1 MRNKIPCIAQK
12 LSQVSPDLIQSLVVP
27 SSYTLG
33 LQYLAEHHVRIVEAD
48 DAQIAS
54 TVLGKEGL
62 YEQKIQLKDGSL
74 VTNCSCPSSEQ
85 PFCRHCVAVLLEYHR
100 WSPPRERVSSLGGQV
115 RSESMSDQKT
125 SVSSLSEQLREI
137 TIFIGW
143 LQPTIEAMERGQ
155 GFPYAPDLEP
165 GEVMGW
171 VKAIQRFEER
181 WRLSEEKRLALEAE
195 HSAREVQIGYLTKLL
210 EDTVQKVKEA
220 QSVWNAMQRDLTTC
234 QEKLSHLYE
243 MARERDRLEDQL
255 KAMTGDLVKKR
266 IDIDALA
273 SSLNEISGT
282 LQTLTPLQP
291 Q

>member
-33 LQYLAEHHVRIVEAD
+33 LQYLAEHHVRILEAN
-48 DAQIAS
+48 DAQVAS

-62 YEQKIQLKDGSL
+62 YEQKIQLKDGNL
-74 VTNCSCPSSEQ
+74 ITKCSCPSNEQ

-100 WSPPRERVSSLGGQV
+100 WSPPRERVSPLEGQV

-125 SVSSLSEQLREI
+125 SVSSMSQKLREI
-137 TIFIGW
+137 TIFLGW
-143 LQPTIEAMERGQ
+143 LQPTVEAMERGE
-155 GFPYAPDLEP
+155 GFPYTPDLEP

-171 VKAIQRFEER
+171 VTAIQKFEER
-181 WRLSEEKRLALEAE
+181 WRSSEEKRVALEAE
-195 HSAREVQIGYLTKLL
+195 QSAREVQIGYLTKLL
-210 EDTVQKVKEA
+210 DDTVQKVKEA
-220 QSVWNAMQRDLTTC
+220 QSVWNAMQGELATC
-234 QEKLSHLYE
+234 QEKLSHLSD

-255 KAMTGDLVKKR
+255 KAMTDDLVKKR
-266 IDIDALA
+266 IDVDALA

-282 LQTLTPLQP
+282 LQTFTPLQP

>member
-1 MRNKIPCIAQK
+1 MHNKIPCIAQK
-12 LSQVSPDLIQSLVVP
+12 LGQVSPDLIQSLVVP

-54 TVLGKEGL
+54 TVLGKEGA
-62 YEQKIQLKDGSL
+62 YEQKIQLKDGNL
-74 VTNCSCPSSEQ
+74 VTKCSCPSNEQ

-100 WSPPRERVSSLGGQV
+100 WSPPRERVSPLEEEI

-125 SVSSLSEQLREI
+125 SVSSTSQKLREI

-143 LQPTIEAMERGQ
+143 LQPTVEAMERGD

-171 VKAIQRFEER
+171 VKAIQKFEER
-181 WRLSEEKRLALEAE
+181 WRSSEEKRVALEAE
-195 HSAREVQIGYLTKLL
+195 QSAREVQIGYLTKLL
-210 EDTVQKVKEA
+210 DDTVHKVKEA
-220 QSVWNAMQRDLTTC
+220 QSVWNAMQRELATC
-234 QEKLSHLYE
+234 QEKLSHLSD

-255 KAMTGDLVKKR
+255 KAMTDDLVKKR
-266 IDIDALA
+266 IDVDALA

>member
-1 MRNKIPCIAQK
+1 MRNKIPCIALK
-12 LSQVSPDLIQSLVVP
+12 LGQVSPDLIQSLVVP

-74 VTNCSCPSSEQ
+74 VTKCSCPSSEQ

-100 WSPPRERVSSLGGQV
+100 WSPHRERVSPLEGQV

-125 SVSSLSEQLREI
+125 SVSSMSEKLREI

-165 GEVMGW
+165 GEVMEW
-171 VKAIQRFEER
+171 VKTIQKFEER
-181 WRLSEEKRLALEAE
+181 WRSSEEKRLALEAVQ
-195 HSAREVQIGYLTKLL
+195 SAREVQIGYLTKLL

-220 QSVWNAMQRDLTTC
+220 QSVWNAMQRDLVTC
-234 QEKLSHLYE
+234 QEKLSHLYD

-282 LQTLTPLQP
+282 LQTITPLQP

>member
-12 LSQVSPDLIQSLVVP
+12 LNQVSPDLIQSLVVP

-48 DAQIAS
+48 EAQVAS

-62 YEQKIQLKDGSL
+62 YEQKIQIMDGSL
-74 VTNCSCPSSEQ
+74 ITKCSCPSSEQ

-100 WSPPRERVSSLGGQV
+100 WSPPRERVSPLAGQV

-125 SVSSLSEQLREI
+125 SVTSMSEKLREI
-137 TIFIGW
+137 TIFISW

-165 GEVMGW
+165 GEIMGW
-171 VKAIQRFEER
+171 VKAIQKFEER
-181 WRLSEEKRLALEAE
+181 WRSSEERRLALEAVQ
-195 HSAREVQIGYLTKLL
+195 SAREVQIGYLTKLL

-234 QEKLSHLYE
+234 QEKLSHLCD
-243 MARERDRLEDQL
+243 MASERDRLEDQL
-255 KAMTGDLVKKR
+255 KTMTGELVNKR
-266 IDIDALA
+266 LDMDTLA

-282 LQTLTPLQP
+282 LQTLRPLQP

>member
-12 LSQVSPDLIQSLVVP
+12 LGQVSPDLIQSLVVP

-48 DAQIAS
+48 DARIAS
-54 TVLGKEGL
+54 TVLGKEGA
-62 YEQKIQLKDGSL
+62 YEQKIQLKDGNL
-74 VTNCSCPSSEQ
+74 VTKCSCPSNEQ

-100 WSPPRERVSSLGGQV
+100 WSPPRERVSPLEGQV
-115 RSESMSDQKT
+115 RSESMSDQNT
-125 SVSSLSEQLREI
+125 SVSSMSQKLREI
-137 TIFIGW
+137 TIFLGW
-143 LQPTIEAMERGQ
+143 LQPTVEAMERGE

-171 VKAIQRFEER
+171 VKAIQKFEER
-181 WRLSEEKRLALEAE
+181 WRSSEEKRVALEAE

-210 EDTVQKVKEA
+210 DDTVHKVKEA
-220 QSVWNAMQRDLTTC
+220 QSVWNAMQRELATC
-234 QEKLSHLYE
+234 QEKLSHLSD

-255 KAMTGDLVKKR
+255 KAMTDDLVKKR
-266 IDIDALA
+266 IDVDALA

>member
-12 LSQVSPDLIQSLVVP
+12 LGQVSPDLIQSLVVP

-54 TVLGKEGL
+54 TVLGKEGA
-62 YEQKIQLKDGSL
+62 YEQRIQLKDGNL
-74 VTNCSCPSSEQ
+74 VTKCSCPSNEQ

-100 WSPPRERVSSLGGQV
+100 WSPPRERVSPLEGQV

-125 SVSSLSEQLREI
+125 SVSSMSQKLREI

-143 LQPTIEAMERGQ
+143 LQPTVEAMERGE

-171 VKAIQRFEER
+171 VKAIQKFEER
-181 WRLSEEKRLALEAE
+181 WRSSEEKRVALEAE
-195 HSAREVQIGYLTKLL
+195 QSAREVQIGYLTKLL
-210 EDTVQKVKEA
+210 DDTVHKVKEA
-220 QSVWNAMQRDLTTC
+220 QSVWNAMQRELATC
-234 QEKLSHLYE
+234 QEKLSHLSD

-255 KAMTGDLVKKR
+255 KAMTDELVKKR
-266 IDIDALA
+266 IDVDALA

-282 LQTLTPLQP
+282 LQTFTPLQP